1 MKYDIWSKWYKEILD
16 DFGFLQVDDES
27 SASCLNEILNKEGF
41 LSLEDL
47 FFYGVKSKTE
57 SNKFIIFGA
66 GPSLKSDILKIKK
79 EYDLDDYILISADG
93 ATTALIEEHIIPDIV
108 ATDLDGKLD
117 DLLLANYRGAFV
129 VIHGHGN
136 NKDLVEKYT
145 PFFYNI
151 LGTTQSKPEGVL
163 YNFGGFT
170 DGDRAVFLALALGAK
185 DITLAG
191 MDFGNFVTK
200 YSRPNIKED
209 LAKADEI
216 KTKKL
221 LYAEK
226 LVNWI
231 VENEDVDLVNLS
243 KQ

>member
-1 MKYDIWSKWYKEILD
+1 MKYDVWSKWYSEILN
-16 DFGFLQVDDES
+16 DFGFLQEDDES
-27 SASCLNEILNKEGF
+27 SASRLNEILNEEGF
-41 LSLEDL
+41 LTIEDL
-47 FFYGVKSKTE
+47 FYHGVTSKTD

-66 GPSLKSDILKIKK
+66 GPSLRDDLLKIKN
-79 EYDLDDYILISADG
+79 EYNLDDYILISADG
-93 ATTALIEEHIIPDIV
+93 ATTALVEEHIIPDIV

-170 DGDRAVFLALALGAK
+170 DGDRAIFLALALGAK

-191 MDFGNFVTK
+191 MDFGTVVTK

-209 LAKADEI
+209 LGPADEI

-221 LYAEK
+221 IYAEK

-231 VENEDVDLVNLS
+231 VENEDVNLVNLS